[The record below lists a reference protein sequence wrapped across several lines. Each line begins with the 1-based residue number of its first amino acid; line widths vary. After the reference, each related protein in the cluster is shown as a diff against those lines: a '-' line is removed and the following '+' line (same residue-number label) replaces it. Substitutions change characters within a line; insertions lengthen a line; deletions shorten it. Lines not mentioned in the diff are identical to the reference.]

1 MNDSAPCQISCS
13 MFEEN
18 NDFKPQHFPLF
29 RKGQEIFDVTS
40 KVIEL
45 IPEEDEI
52 QGHIKSIMLED
63 AAMLSVKVAG
73 AEASD
78 LYDLRMENATII
90 RKAARDLVSHCS
102 SLEVFGFQE
111 THYLQLIRE
120 AVEEYRILF
129 IEWVKSFDQCNYVKD
144 RWGLFNPPGIN
155 TDDPDPDNDKP
166 HNDE

>member
-1 MNDSAPCQISCS
+1 

-18 NDFKPQHFPLF
+18 KEFKPQHFPLF

-40 KVIEL
+40 KVIDL
-45 IPEEDEI
+45 IPDDDEV
-52 QGHIKSIMLED
+52 QVHIKSIMLED

-90 RKAARDLVSHCS
+90 RKAARDLINHCS
-102 SLEVFGFQE
+102 SLEIFGFQE
-111 THYLQLIRE
+111 THYLHLIRE
-120 AVEEYRILF
+120 AIEEYRILF
-129 IEWVKSFDQCNYVKD
+129 IEWVKSFDQWNYVKD

-155 TDDPDPDNDKP
+155 ADDPDPDNDIP
-166 HNDE
+166 FNDE